1 MRKDDI
7 DRAIEDALGATT
19 IAIVGL
25 SEDPS
30 KPSQDVAI
38 YMKSNGYRIIPINPT
53 VDEVIGEKSYT
64 SLLDLPENLAKSVEV
79 IDVFRRAE
87 DVPPIVDDAIALR
100 KKYRRLKVL
109 WMQLGI
115 VNETAAEKA
124 KRSGLEVVMDRCM
137 RIEHAQRPSRLP

>member
-25 SEDPS
+25 SKDPS

-53 VDEVIGEKSYT
+53 VDEVIGEKAYQ
-64 SLLDLPENLAKSVEV
+64 SLVDLPENLANKS
-79 IDVFRRAE
+79 
-87 DVPPIVDDAIALR
+87 
-100 KKYRRLKVL
+100 
-109 WMQLGI
+109 
-115 VNETAAEKA
+115 
-124 KRSGLEVVMDRCM
+124 
-137 RIEHAQRPSRLP
+137 